1 MKFVIISRLLK
12 VFIWWQQ
19 SDTKKKKVFYTYKT
33 GSISLRSIIITL
45 GD

>member
-19 SDTKKKKVFYTYKT
+19 SDTKKRCFILTKLGVFLFEA
-33 GSISLRSIIITL
+33 S
-45 GD
+45 

>member
-19 SDTKKKKVFYTYKT
+19 SDTKKKRCFILTKLGVFLFEA
-33 GSISLRSIIITL
+33 S
-45 GD
+45 

>member
-19 SDTKKKKVFYTYKT
+19 SDTKKGVLYLQNWEYFSSKHHNNT
-33 GSISLRSIIITL
+33 R
-45 GD
+45 